1 MNDKIVVKGAREHN
15 LKNIDIT
22 LPKNSLVVISG
33 LSGSGKSS
41 LAFDTIFAEGQRR
54 YMESLS
60 SYARMFLGRL
70 EKPDVDS
77 IEGLSPAIAIE
88 QKSTNRN
95 PRSTVGTV
103 TEIYDYYRLLWA
115 RIGHLYCP
123 KCGREITEV
132 SIDQIM
138 DFIFSHPED
147 GKLMILSPFARGKKG
162 EYRQILEDALKIG
175 YMKAEIDG
183 KIYNLDEGIPQIEKK
198 LKHNVSIV
206 VDRVKNNKKA
216 RTRISEAVEKACDM
230 SGGLVEVFY
239 VDEGVRELYNQ
250 KNSCPD
256 CGITIPEIEPRFF
269 SFNSPIGACPKC
281 NGLGYSE
288 EFDVDK
294 IIPDRSLSYND
305 GGIAT
310 HSPKAKTYRAGLET
324 LYSHYGF
331 KLSTPISDLPDW
343 FLDIMMYGGGDE
355 LDYSYTS
362 SNGTTYTQHK
372 SYEGIIPELTRRKKM
387 TESMNMVTF
396 YQDFMSEVE
405 CSTCHGERLRKEAL
419 SVKVN
424 GLSII
429 DATRLSV
436 KESLNFFSKLELSST
451 EKEISGQILKEI
463 MSRLT
468 FLNDVGLGY
477 LTLYRYAAT
486 LSGGESQ
493 RIRLATQIGSALT
506 GVLYVL
512 DEPSIGLHQRDNQ
525 KLIDTLKRLK
535 NLGNTVLVVEHD
547 EDTIR
552 EADYVVDLGP
562 GAGDRGGEIIAK
574 GTPEEIEKNPNSI
587 TGRYLSHSM
596 TIDVPE
602 IRREGNGKSIRVKGC
617 CKNNLKN
624 IDVEI
629 PLGKFVCIT
638 GVSGSG
644 KSTFLNEILQPA
656 VKRKLFKKK
665 EKKDGYESIEGLEF
679 IDKLVA
685 IDQSPIGRTP
695 RSNPAT
701 YIDLFGPIREL
712 YASLPE
718 AKARGYNAGR
728 FSFNIPGGRCEN
740 CSGDGTIKIE
750 MHFLSDVYV
759 KCDVCGGKR
768 YNKETLAVT
777 YKGKNISEVLDMTVA
792 EAYEF
797 FSAHTK
803 IRRKLKTLMDVGLD
817 YVKLGQSALT
827 LSGGEAQR
835 VKLALELSKIQT
847 GKTLYILDEP
857 TTGLHFADVKKLLE
871 VLQTL
876 VDQGNTVVVIEH
888 NLDVIKCADW
898 IVDLGP
904 EGGDGGG
911 TIVAEGE
918 PERIVD
924 SKASYTGY
932 FLRKF
937 LR

>member
-1 MNDKIVVKGAREHN
+1 M
-15 LKNIDIT
+15 
-22 LPKNSLVVISG
+22 
-33 LSGSGKSS
+33 
-41 LAFDTIFAEGQRR
+41 
-54 YMESLS
+54 
-60 SYARMFLGRL
+60 
-70 EKPDVDS
+70 
-77 IEGLSPAIAIE
+77 
-88 QKSTNRN
+88 
-95 PRSTVGTV
+95 
-103 TEIYDYYRLLWA
+103 
-115 RIGHLYCP
+115 
-123 KCGREITEV
+123 
-132 SIDQIM
+132 
-138 DFIFSHPED
+138 
-147 GKLMILSPFARGKKG
+147 
-162 EYRQILEDALKIG
+162 
-175 YMKAEIDG
+175 
-183 KIYNLDEGIPQIEKK
+183 
-198 LKHNVSIV
+198 
-206 VDRVKNNKKA
+206 
-216 RTRISEAVEKACDM
+216 
-230 SGGLVEVFY
+230 
-239 VDEGVRELYNQ
+239 
-250 KNSCPD
+250 
-256 CGITIPEIEPRFF
+256 
-269 SFNSPIGACPKC
+269 
-281 NGLGYSE
+281 
-288 EFDVDK
+288 
-294 IIPDRSLSYND
+294 
-305 GGIAT
+305 
-310 HSPKAKTYRAGLET
+310 
-324 LYSHYGF
+324 
-331 KLSTPISDLPDW
+331 
-343 FLDIMMYGGGDE
+343 
-355 LDYSYTS
+355 
-362 SNGTTYTQHK
+362 
-372 SYEGIIPELTRRKKM
+372 
-387 TESMNMVTF
+387 
-396 YQDFMSEVE
+396 
-405 CSTCHGERLRKEAL
+405 
-419 SVKVN
+419 
-424 GLSII
+424 
-429 DATRLSV
+429 
-436 KESLNFFSKLELSST
+436 
-451 EKEISGQILKEI
+451 
-463 MSRLT
+463 
-468 FLNDVGLGY
+468 
-477 LTLYRYAAT
+477 
-486 LSGGESQ
+486 
-493 RIRLATQIGSALT
+493 ATQIGSALT

-512 DEPSIGLHQRDNQ
+512 DEPSIGLHQRDNE

-574 GTPEEIEKNPNSI
+574 GTPEEIEKNPDSI
-587 TGRYLSHSM
+587 TGRYLSGAL
-596 TIDVPE
+596 TIDVPKE
-602 IRREGNGKSIRVKGC
+602 RRRGNGKSIVVEGC
-617 CKNNLKN
+617 SKNNLKN

-644 KSTFLNEILQPA
+644 KSTILNEKLQPA

-665 EKKDGYESIEGLEF
+665 EKKDGYESIKGLEY

-701 YIDLFGPIREL
+701 YIDLFGAIREL

-768 YNKETLAVT
+768 YNRETLAVT

-817 YVKLGQSALT
+817 YVTLGQSALT

-876 VDQGNTVVVIEH
+876 VDQGNTVIVIEH

-898 IVDLGP
+898 IIDLGP

-911 TIVAEGE
+911 TIVAKGE

-924 SKASYTGY
+924 SKDSYTGY